1 MKTDWK
7 TQGNR
12 HREMVSKKNQQKITP
27 KLRFWLEWHA
37 EKSGELTDGT
47 TVRAAID
54 GTTVRAAIL
63 AIPSDKHMECLC
75 H

>member
-47 TVRAAID
+47 TVRAAI
-54 GTTVRAAIL
+54 L